1 MPECAL
7 AHTWRA
13 ESGTVTPSVLMDWRV
28 TVGAQ
33 LGRPALVLVCVAA
46 GLAVF
51 LSAVSLWRETRRR
64 RAITILVLRLF
75 AVGSCL
81 LVALQPSVELGQ
93 VSLLPNHVAVLVDAS
108 RSMSVAPPDHGPSRA
123 QRAAQIVAEAA
134 PRFSEWE
141 RAGHR
146 VEVYSFG
153 EALATATAESL
164 RAAPQGEATRMGEAL
179 SELRGRLAGRDVG
192 GVILISDGIDTGRI
206 ARGPLDGETRRALEG
221 LAAPVHTVFVGER
234 ELRDLSVAAVL
245 TDDFAFVRTPI
256 KLEALLRHTGY
267 GDRQV
272 EVTLA
277 REGRLLDAKAVLLRG
292 GSGQEKVSFDYTP
305 MEPGNFVFEVKTPVL
320 AGEALESNNSQVF
333 TMKVIRDRVRVLHVC
348 GRPSWDER
356 FLRSIL
362 RLNPNVDLV
371 SFFILRTDNDELP
384 LGANE
389 MSLITFPYQEIFDE
403 QLRSFDLLIF
413 HNFNYKPYW
422 VEPYLPGVR
431 DYIQSGGALA
441 MIGGDLSFA
450 SGQYGESALRDVLPV
465 DLTGIPAEGP
475 RAFSTDS
482 FKPRLTSAGR
492 NHPVTSLSLDPKA
505 NEARWAALPPLQ
517 GINRVA
523 RLQPGASALLVH
535 PGQSTSDGKLAPV
548 LAVDNV
554 GKGRTLALLTDSAW
568 NWGFAAAD
576 DSRARGARIEESSAA
591 KPAGDDGRAL
601 QRFWEGAIRW
611 LVRDPALT
619 LLHIDLDRTEYRRG
633 QTVAARVRTLHADYS
648 SAGRIA
654 VTLDLHP
661 VEDATD
667 AAGAPAKPLRAL
679 TVTTGEDGEAH
690 AELAGLAAG
699 AYRLLGRTT
708 LDGRAVEEQAT
719 FVLRPEGRE
728 LEDVVSRDEVL
739 RQIAAVTGGEF
750 RVGTLGAPTIR
761 PARQVRVG
769 SLRTVAIWSHPLLL
783 FLAVALLASEWL
795 LRRRAGHG

>member
-1 MPECAL
+1 M
-7 AHTWRA
+7 T
-13 ESGTVTPSVLMDWRV
+13 DWRV
-28 TVGAQ
+28 TMGAQ
-33 LGRPALVLVCVAA
+33 LGRPALLLVCVAA
-46 GLAVF
+46 GLAVLF
-51 LSAVSLWRETRRR
+51 SALSLWRESQRR
-64 RAITILVLRLF
+64 RAVAIFLLRLF

-93 VSLLPNHVAVLVDAS
+93 VSLLPNHVAVLVDVS

-123 QRAAQIVAEAA
+123 QRAAQIVAQAA
-134 PRFSEWE
+134 PLFAEWE

-146 VEVYSFG
+146 VEIYSFG
-153 EALATATAESL
+153 EALATATPESL
-164 RAAPQGEATRMGEAL
+164 RATPQGEATRMGEAL

-192 GVILISDGIDTGRI
+192 GVVLISDGIDTGRV
-206 ARGPLDGETRRALEG
+206 ARGPLDGETRRTLEALD
-221 LAAPVHTVFVGER
+221 APVHTVLVGER

-256 KLEALLRHTGY
+256 KLEAVLRHRGY
-267 GDRQV
+267 GNRQV

-292 GSGQEKVSFDYTP
+292 ESGQEKVSFDYTP
-305 MEPGNFVFEVKTPVL
+305 MEPGNFVFEIKTPVL
-320 AGEALESNNSQVF
+320 AGEALESNNSQMF

-362 RLNPNVDLV
+362 RLDPNVDLV
-371 SFFILRTDNDELP
+371 SFFILRTDTDELP

-389 MSLITFPYQEIFDE
+389 MSLIPFPYQEIFDE
-403 QLRSFDLLIF
+403 QLHSFDLLIF

-431 DYIQSGGALA
+431 EYIQSGGALA

-465 DLTGIPAEGP
+465 DVAGIPAEGP

-482 FKPRLTSAGR
+482 FKPRLTAAGR

-523 RLQPGASALLVH
+523 RLQPGATALLVH
-535 PGQSTSDGKLAPV
+535 PGQSASDGKPAPV
-548 LAVDNV
+548 LAVSNF

-576 DSRARGARIEESSAA
+576 DGRGRSTRGEEIPA
-591 KPAGDDGRAL
+591 KATGDDGREL

-648 SAGRIA
+648 PAGRIA
-654 VTLDLHP
+654 VTLDLLP
-661 VEDATD
+661 AEDASGG
-667 AAGAPAKPLRAL
+667 AGAAAKTLRAL

-699 AYRLLGRTT
+699 AYRLIGRAT

-728 LEDVVSRDEVL
+728 LDDVVSRDEVL

-750 RVGTLGAPTIR
+750 RVGTLGTPSIR

-769 SLRTVAIWSHPLLL
+769 SLRTVAIWSHPSLL
-783 FLAVALLASEWL
+783 FLALALLASEWM

>member
-1 MPECAL
+1 L
-7 AHTWRA
+7 
-13 ESGTVTPSVLMDWRV
+13 TPYSVFADWRV
-28 TVGAQ
+28 TIGAQ
-33 LGRPALVLVCVAA
+33 LGRPALVLVCAAA
-46 GLAVF
+46 GLAVVF
-51 LSAVSLWRETRRR
+51 SAVSLWLEARRR
-64 RAITILVLRLF
+64 RAITIFLLRLL

-81 LVALQPSVELGQ
+81 LVTLQPSVELGQ
-93 VSLLPNHVAVLVDAS
+93 VNLLPNHVAVLVDAS
-108 RSMSVAPPDHGPSRA
+108 RSMGVAPPDHGASRA
-123 QRAAQIVAEAA
+123 QRAAQIVADAA
-134 PRFSEWE
+134 PLFSEWE

-146 VEVYSFG
+146 VEIYSFG
-153 EALATATAESL
+153 EALATATPESL
-164 RAAPQGEATRMGEAL
+164 HAVPQGEATRMGEAL

-192 GVILISDGIDTGRI
+192 GVVVISDGIDTGRI
-206 ARGPLDGETRRALEG
+206 ARGPLDGETRRTLEALD
-221 LAAPVHTVFVGER
+221 APVHTVLVGES

-256 KLEALLRHTGY
+256 KLEALLRHKGY
-267 GDRQV
+267 SDRQV

-292 GSGQEKVSFDYTP
+292 ESGQEKVSFDYTP
-305 MEPGNFVFEVKTPVL
+305 VEPGNFVFEIKTPVL
-320 AGEALESNNSQVF
+320 AGEALESNNSQLF
-333 TMKVIRDRVRVLHVC
+333 TLKVIRDRVRVLHVC

-362 RLNPNVDLV
+362 RLDPNVDLV
-371 SFFILRTDNDELP
+371 SFFILRTDTDEIP

-389 MSLITFPYQEIFDE
+389 MSLIPFPYQEIFDE

-431 DYIQSGGALA
+431 DYLQSGGALA

-465 DLTGIPAEGP
+465 DLTGIPGEGP
-475 RAFSTDS
+475 RAFSADS
-482 FKPRLTSAGR
+482 FKPRLTAAGR
-492 NHPVTSLSLDPKA
+492 NHPVTSLSLDPKT

-523 RLQPGASALLVH
+523 RVQPGASALLVH
-535 PGQSTSDGKLAPV
+535 PGQTAADGKPAPV
-548 LAVDNV
+548 LAVNNV

-568 NWGFAAAD
+568 NWGFAAGAAD
-576 DSRARGARIEESSAA
+576 DGRGRGARSDDGAGA
-591 KPAGDDGRAL
+591 KPGGDDGRAL

-633 QTVAARVRTLHADYS
+633 QTVATRVRTLHADYS
-648 SAGRIA
+648 PAGRTT

-661 VEDATD
+661 AENASSGTGTD
-667 AAGAPAKPLRAL
+667 AKPLRAL
-679 TVTTGEDGEAH
+679 AVTTGDDGEAH
-690 AELAGLAAG
+690 ADFAGLAAG
-699 AYRLLGRTT
+699 AYRLVGRAT
-708 LDGRAVEEQAT
+708 LDGRAAEEQAT

-728 LEDVVSRDEVL
+728 LDDVVSRDEVL
-739 RQIAAVTGGEF
+739 RQIATVTGGEF
-750 RVGTLGAPTIR
+750 RAGTLGTPKIR

-769 SLRTVAIWSHPLLL
+769 NLRTVAIWSHPLLL
-783 FLAVALLASEWL
+783 FLAVALLASEWM

>member
-1 MPECAL
+1 
-7 AHTWRA
+7 
-13 ESGTVTPSVLMDWRV
+13 VTPHSVLTDWRV

-33 LGRPALVLVCVAA
+33 LGRPTLVLVCLAA
-46 GLAVF
+46 GLAV
-51 LSAVSLWRETRRR
+51 AVSGLSLWRESRRR
-64 RAITILVLRLF
+64 RAVALFVLRLL
-75 AVGSCL
+75 AVGACL

-134 PRFSEWE
+134 PLFSQWE
-141 RAGHR
+141 QAGHR
-146 VEVYSFG
+146 VEIYSFG
-153 EALATATAESL
+153 ETLATATPESL
-164 RAAPQGEATRMGEAL
+164 RASPQGEATRMGEAL

-206 ARGPLDGETRRALEG
+206 ARGPLDGETRLALQA
-221 LAAPVHTVFVGER
+221 LDAPVHTVSVGEH

-256 KLEALLRHTGY
+256 KLEAVLRHTGY
-267 GDRQV
+267 SDRQV
-272 EVTLA
+272 EVSLA
-277 REGRLLDAKAVLLRG
+277 REGRLLDAKAVVLHG
-292 GSGQEKVSFDYTP
+292 ESGQEKVSFDYTP

-320 AGEALESNNSQVF
+320 AGEALDSNNSQVF

-371 SFFILRTDNDELP
+371 SFFILRTDTDELP

-389 MSLITFPYQEIFDE
+389 MSLIPFPYKEIFDE

-465 DLTGIPAEGP
+465 DLTGIPADGP

-482 FKPRLTSAGR
+482 FKPRLTAAGR
-492 NHPVTSLSLDPKA
+492 SHPVTSLSLDVKA

-523 RLQPGASALLVH
+523 RLMPGASALLVH
-535 PGQSTSDGKLAPV
+535 PSQSASDGKPAPV
-548 LAVDNV
+548 LAVNDA

-576 DSRARGARIEESSAA
+576 DGRTRGARNEETSGA
-591 KPAGDDGRAL
+591 KPVGDDGRAL

-619 LLHIDLDRTEYRRG
+619 LLHIDLDRSEYRRR

-648 SAGRIA
+648 PAGRTA
-654 VTLDLHP
+654 VTLELHP
-661 VEDATD
+661 AEDTSG
-667 AAGAPAKPLRAL
+667 AGTEAKPLRAL

-699 AYRLLGRTT
+699 AYRLLGRST

-728 LEDVVSRDEVL
+728 LDDVVSRDEVL
-739 RQIAAVTGGEF
+739 RQIAAATGGEF
-750 RVGTLGAPTIR
+750 RADTLGTPSIR

-783 FLAVALLASEWL
+783 FLAVALLATEWM

>member
-1 MPECAL
+1 
-7 AHTWRA
+7 
-13 ESGTVTPSVLMDWRV
+13 VTPHSVLTDWRV
-28 TVGAQ
+28 TLGAQ

-46 GLAVF
+46 GLAVAI
-51 LSAVSLWRETRRR
+51 SALSLWREPRRR
-64 RAITILVLRLF
+64 RAVTLLVVRAL
-75 AVGSCL
+75 AVGICL
-81 LVALQPSVELGQ
+81 LVALQPSLELGQ

-108 RSMSVAPPDHGPSRA
+108 RSMSVSPPDHGPSRA
-123 QRAAQIVAEAA
+123 QRAAQIVADAA
-134 PRFSEWE
+134 PLFSEWE

-146 VEVYSFG
+146 VEIYSFG
-153 EALATATAESL
+153 EALATATPESL
-164 RAAPQGEATRMGEAL
+164 RAAPQGEATRLGEAL
-179 SELRGRLAGRDVG
+179 SELRGRLAGRELG

-206 ARGPLDGETRRALEG
+206 AHGPLDGETRLTLQALD
-221 LAAPVHTVFVGER
+221 APVHTVFVGEH

-256 KLEALLRHTGY
+256 KLEAVLRHQGY
-267 GDRQV
+267 GGRQV
-272 EVTLA
+272 EVSLV
-277 REGRLLDAKAVLLRG
+277 REGRLLDAKSVLLRG
-292 GSGQEKVSFDYTP
+292 DSGQERVSFDYTP
-305 MEPGNFVFEVKTPVL
+305 VEPGNFVFEVKTPVL

-362 RLNPNVDLV
+362 RLDPNVDLV
-371 SFFILRTDNDELP
+371 SFFILRTDTDELP

-389 MSLITFPYQEIFDE
+389 MSLIPFPYQEIFDE

-465 DLTGIPAEGP
+465 DLAGIPVDGP
-475 RAFSTDS
+475 RAFSTDN
-482 FKPRLTSAGR
+482 FKPRLTAAGR

-523 RLQPGASALLVH
+523 RLQPGATALLVH
-535 PGQSTSDGKLAPV
+535 PNQSTGDGKPAPV
-548 LAVDNV
+548 LAVNNV

-576 DSRARGARIEESSAA
+576 EGHGRVPRSEEAAGA
-591 KPAGDDGRAL
+591 KTAGDDGRAL

-633 QTVAARVRTLHADYS
+633 QTVSARVRTLHADYS
-648 SAGRIA
+648 PAGRTA
-654 VTLDLHP
+654 VTLDLHTA
-661 VEDATD
+661 EDG
-667 AAGAPAKPLRAL
+667 AGADAKPLRSL
-679 TVTTGEDGEAH
+679 SVTTGDDGEAH
-690 AELAGLAAG
+690 AELAGLASG
-699 AYRLLGRTT
+699 AYRLLGRAI

-728 LEDVVSRDEVL
+728 LDDVVSRDEVL

-750 RVGTLGAPTIR
+750 HAGTLGTPTIR

-769 SLRTVAIWSHPLLL
+769 SLRTVAFWSNPLLL
-783 FLAVALLASEWL
+783 LLAVALLASEWM

>member
-1 MPECAL
+1 
-7 AHTWRA
+7 
-13 ESGTVTPSVLMDWRV
+13 VTPHSLLTDWRV

-46 GLAVF
+46 GLAVAV
-51 LSAVSLWRETRRR
+51 SAVSLWREPRRR
-64 RAITILVLRLF
+64 RAITLFVLRLL
-75 AVGSCL
+75 AVGLCL
-81 LVALQPSVELGQ
+81 VVALQPSVELGQ

-123 QRAAQIVAEAA
+123 QRAAQIVADAA
-134 PRFSEWE
+134 PLFSSWE
-141 RAGHR
+141 RAGHH
-146 VEVYSFG
+146 VEIYSFG
-153 EALATATAESL
+153 EALATATPESL
-164 RAAPQGEATRMGEAL
+164 RAVPQGEATRMGEAL

-206 ARGPLDGETRRALEG
+206 ARGPLDGETRLALQA
-221 LAAPVHTVFVGER
+221 LDAPVHTVLVGER

-256 KLEALLRHTGY
+256 KLEAVLHHQGY

-272 EVTLA
+272 EVSLA
-277 REGRLLDAKAVLLRG
+277 REGRLLDAKSVLLRG
-292 GSGQEKVSFDYTP
+292 ESGQERVSFDYTP

-320 AGEALESNNSQVF
+320 TGEALESNNSQVF

-371 SFFILRTDNDELP
+371 SFFILRTDTDELP

-389 MSLITFPYQEIFDE
+389 MSLIPFPYQEIFDE

-465 DLTGIPAEGP
+465 DLTGIPADGP
-475 RAFSTDS
+475 RAFSTDN
-482 FKPRLTSAGR
+482 FKPRLTAAAR
-492 NHPVTSLSLDPKA
+492 NHPVTSLSLDAKA
-505 NEARWAALPPLQ
+505 NEMRWAALPPLQ

-523 RLQPGASALLVH
+523 RLQPGATALLVH
-535 PGQSTSDGKLAPV
+535 PNQSAGDGKPAPV
-548 LAVDNV
+548 LAVNNV

-576 DSRARGARIEESSAA
+576 EGHGRSARSEETSGA
-591 KPAGDDGRAL
+591 KPVGDDGRAL

-633 QTVAARVRTLHADYS
+633 QTVAARLRTLHADYS
-648 SAGRIA
+648 PAGRTL
-654 VTLDLHP
+654 VTLDLHLA
-661 VEDATD
+661 ED
-667 AAGAPAKPLRAL
+667 GADSAAKPLRAL
-679 TVTTGEDGEAH
+679 TVTTGDDGEAH

-699 AYRLLGRTT
+699 AYRLLGRAT
-708 LDGRAVEEQAT
+708 LDGRAAEEQAT

-728 LEDVVSRDEVL
+728 LDDVVSSDEVL

-750 RVGTLGAPTIR
+750 RAGTLGTPTIR

-769 SLRTVAIWSHPLLL
+769 SLRTVAFWSHPLLL
-783 FLAVALLASEWL
+783 LLAVALLASEWM
-795 LRRRAGHG
+795 LRRRSGHG

>member
-1 MPECAL
+1 
-7 AHTWRA
+7 
-13 ESGTVTPSVLMDWRV
+13 VTPHSLLTDWRV

-46 GLAVF
+46 GLAVAI
-51 LSAVSLWRETRRR
+51 SALSLWREPRRR
-64 RAITILVLRLF
+64 RAIALFVLRLL
-75 AVGSCL
+75 AVGTCL
-81 LVALQPSVELGQ
+81 LVALQPSLELGQ

-123 QRAAQIVAEAA
+123 QRAAQIVADAA
-134 PRFSEWE
+134 PLFSEWE

-146 VEVYSFG
+146 VEIYSFG
-153 EALATATAESL
+153 EALATATPESL
-164 RAAPQGEATRMGEAL
+164 RAVPQGEATRVGEAL

-206 ARGPLDGETRRALEG
+206 ARGPLDGETRLTLQALD
-221 LAAPVHTVFVGER
+221 APVHTVFVGEH

-256 KLEALLRHTGY
+256 KLEAVLRHQGF

-272 EVTLA
+272 EVSLA
-277 REGRLLDAKAVLLRG
+277 REGRLLDAKSVHLRG
-292 GSGQEKVSFDYTP
+292 DSGQERVSFDYTP
-305 MEPGNFVFEVKTPVL
+305 VEPGNFVFEVKTPVL

-362 RLNPNVDLV
+362 RLDPNVDLV
-371 SFFILRTDNDELP
+371 SFFILRTDTDELP

-389 MSLITFPYQEIFDE
+389 MSLIPFPYQEIFDE

-465 DLTGIPAEGP
+465 DLAGIPADGP
-475 RAFSTDS
+475 RAFSTDN
-482 FKPRLTSAGR
+482 FKPRLTAAGR

-505 NEARWAALPPLQ
+505 NEARWAALPSLQ

-523 RLQPGASALLVH
+523 RLQPGATALLVH
-535 PGQSTSDGKLAPV
+535 PNQSAGDGKPAPV
-548 LAVDNV
+548 LAVNNV
-554 GKGRTLALLTDSAW
+554 GKGRTLALLTDNAW

-576 DSRARGARIEESSAA
+576 EGRAHVPRSEEAA
-591 KPAGDDGRAL
+591 GTKPGGEDGRAL

-633 QTVAARVRTLHADYS
+633 QTVSARVRTLHADYS
-648 SAGRIA
+648 PAGGTA
-654 VTLDLHP
+654 VTLDLNP
-661 VEDATD
+661 TEDSARAD
-667 AAGAPAKPLRAL
+667 AKPLRAL
-679 TVTTGEDGEAH
+679 TVTTGDDGESH

-699 AYRLLGRTT
+699 AYRLLGRAT
-708 LDGRAVEEQAT
+708 LDGRVVQEQAT

-728 LEDVVSRDEVL
+728 LDDVVSRDEVL
-739 RQIAAVTGGEF
+739 RQIAAITGGEF
-750 RVGTLGAPTIR
+750 RAGTLGTPTIR

-769 SLRTVAIWSHPLLL
+769 SLRTVAFWSNPLLL
-783 FLAVALLASEWL
+783 LLAVALLASEWM

>member
-1 MPECAL
+1 M
-7 AHTWRA
+7 
-13 ESGTVTPSVLMDWRV
+13 TPHFLLTDWRV
-28 TVGAQ
+28 TVGAHF
-33 LGRPALVLVCVAA
+33 GRPTLALLCLAA
-46 GLAVF
+46 GLAVA
-51 LSAVSLWRETRRR
+51 LSGLTLWREPRRR
-64 RAITILVLRLF
+64 RAIALFLLRFF

-108 RSMSVAPPDHGPSRA
+108 RSMSVAPPDRGPSRA
-123 QRAAQIVAEAA
+123 QRAAQIVADAA
-134 PRFSEWE
+134 PLFAQWE

-146 VEVYSFG
+146 VEIYSFA
-153 EALATATAESL
+153 EALATATPESL
-164 RAAPQGEATRMGEAL
+164 RSPPQGEATRMGEAL

-192 GVILISDGIDTGRI
+192 GVIVISDGIDTGRI
-206 ARGPLDGETRRALEG
+206 ARGPLDGETRQTLEALE
-221 LAAPVHTVFVGER
+221 APVHTVLVGEA

-256 KLEALLRHTGY
+256 KLEAVLRHKGY
-267 GDRQV
+267 SDRQV

-277 REGRLLDAKAVLLRG
+277 REGRLLDAKAVLLHG
-292 GSGQEKVSFDYTP
+292 ESGQERVSFDYTP
-305 MEPGNFVFEVKTPVL
+305 TEPGNFVFEIKTPVL
-320 AGEALESNNSQVF
+320 AGEALESNNSQAF

-362 RLNPNVDLV
+362 RLDPNVDLV
-371 SFFILRTDNDELP
+371 SFFILRTDTDELP

-389 MSLITFPYQEIFDE
+389 MSLIPFPYQEIFDD

-441 MIGGDLSFA
+441 MIGGDLAFA

-465 DLTGIPAEGP
+465 DLAGIPVDGP

-482 FKPRLTSAGR
+482 FKPRLTPAAR

-505 NEARWAALPPLQ
+505 NEARWAALPALQ

-535 PGQSTSDGKLAPV
+535 PSQTTTDGKPAPV
-548 LAVDNV
+548 LAVNNV

-576 DSRARGARIEESSAA
+576 EGRGRSARGEEASGA
-591 KPAGDDGRAL
+591 KPTGEDGRAL

-611 LVRDPALT
+611 LVRDPALS

-633 QTVAARVRTLHADYS
+633 QNVAVRVRTLHADYS
-648 SAGRIA
+648 PAARTVA
-654 VTLDLHP
+654 TLELHP
-661 VEDATD
+661 AEDASGSTTSENK
-667 AAGAPAKPLRAL
+667 ALHAL
-679 TVTTGEDGEAH
+679 TVTTGDDGEAH
-690 AELAGLAAG
+690 ADLPGLAAG
-699 AYRLLGRTT
+699 AYRLVGRAT

-728 LEDVVSRDEVL
+728 LDDVVSRDEVL
-739 RQIAAVTGGEF
+739 RQIAAATGGEF
-750 RVGTLGAPTIR
+750 RAGSLGTPTIR

-769 SLRTVAIWSHPLLL
+769 SLRTVAFWSHPLLL
-783 FLAVALLASEWL
+783 FLAVALLATEWT

>member
-1 MPECAL
+1 
-7 AHTWRA
+7 
-13 ESGTVTPSVLMDWRV
+13 
-28 TVGAQ
+28 
-33 LGRPALVLVCVAA
+33 
-46 GLAVF
+46 
-51 LSAVSLWRETRRR
+51 
-64 RAITILVLRLF
+64 
-75 AVGSCL
+75 
-81 LVALQPSVELGQ
+81 
-93 VSLLPNHVAVLVDAS
+93 
-108 RSMSVAPPDHGPSRA
+108 
-123 QRAAQIVAEAA
+123 
-134 PRFSEWE
+134 
-141 RAGHR
+141 
-146 VEVYSFG
+146 
-153 EALATATAESL
+153 
-164 RAAPQGEATRMGEAL
+164 
-179 SELRGRLAGRDVG
+179 
-192 GVILISDGIDTGRI
+192 
-206 ARGPLDGETRRALEG
+206 
-221 LAAPVHTVFVGER
+221 VHAVFVGER

-256 KLEALLRHTGY
+256 KLEAILRHKGY
-267 GDRQV
+267 SDRQV
-272 EVTLA
+272 EVSLA

-292 GSGQEKVSFDYTP
+292 ESGQERVSFDYTP
-305 MEPGNFVFEVKTPVL
+305 MEPGNFVFEIKTPVL

-371 SFFILRTDNDELP
+371 SFFILRTDSDELP
-384 LGANE
+384 LGGNE
-389 MSLITFPYQEIFDE
+389 MSLIPFPYQEIFDE
-403 QLRSFDLLIF
+403 QLHSFDLLIF
-413 HNFNYKPYW
+413 HNFNFKPYW

-431 DYIQSGGALA
+431 EYIQSGGALA

-450 SGQYGESALRDVLPV
+450 SGQYGESALRDVLAV
-465 DLTGIPAEGP
+465 DLTGIPPDGP

-482 FKPRLTSAGR
+482 FKPRLTAAGR

-535 PGQSTSDGKLAPV
+535 PSQSAGDGKPAPV
-548 LAVDNV
+548 LAVANV

-568 NWGFAAAD
+568 NWGFAAGAAD
-576 DSRARGARIEESSAA
+576 EGRTRSSRSEEAAGA
-591 KPAGDDGRAL
+591 KTVGDDGRAL

-633 QTVAARVRTLHADYS
+633 QTVAARVRTLHADYTP
-648 SAGRIA
+648 AGRTA
-654 VTLDLHP
+654 VALDLHP
-661 VEDATD
+661 AEDASSAWAD
-667 AAGAPAKPLRAL
+667 AKPLRAL
-679 TVTTGEDGEAH
+679 AVTTGEDGEAN

-699 AYRLLGRTT
+699 AYRLVGRAT

-728 LEDVVSRDEVL
+728 LDDVVSRDEVL

-750 RVGTLGAPTIR
+750 RAGTLGTPAIR

-769 SLRTVAIWSHPLLL
+769 NLRTVAIWSHPLLL
-783 FLAVALLASEWL
+783 FLAVGLLASEWL

>member
-1 MPECAL
+1 
-7 AHTWRA
+7 
-13 ESGTVTPSVLMDWRV
+13 
-28 TVGAQ
+28 
-33 LGRPALVLVCVAA
+33 
-46 GLAVF
+46 
-51 LSAVSLWRETRRR
+51 
-64 RAITILVLRLF
+64 
-75 AVGSCL
+75 
-81 LVALQPSVELGQ
+81 
-93 VSLLPNHVAVLVDAS
+93 
-108 RSMSVAPPDHGPSRA
+108 
-123 QRAAQIVAEAA
+123 
-134 PRFSEWE
+134 
-141 RAGHR
+141 
-146 VEVYSFG
+146 
-153 EALATATAESL
+153 
-164 RAAPQGEATRMGEAL
+164 
-179 SELRGRLAGRDVG
+179 LAGRDVG
-192 GVILISDGIDTGRI
+192 AVVLISDGIDTGRI
-206 ARGPLDGETRRALEG
+206 ARGPLDGETRRTLEG
-221 LAAPVHTVFVGER
+221 LDAPVHTVLVGER

-245 TDDFAFVRTPI
+245 TDDFAFVRTPV
-256 KLEALLRHTGY
+256 KLEAVLRHKGY
-267 GDRQV
+267 SDRQV
-272 EVTLA
+272 EVSLA

-292 GSGQEKVSFDYTP
+292 ESGQERVSFDYTP
-305 MEPGNFVFEVKTPVL
+305 MEPGNFVFEIKTPVL
-320 AGEALESNNSQVF
+320 AGEALESNNSQAF

-371 SFFILRTDNDELP
+371 SFFILRTDTDELP

-389 MSLITFPYQEIFDE
+389 MSLIPFPYQEIFDE

-413 HNFNYKPYW
+413 HNFNFKPYW

-431 DYIQSGGALA
+431 EYIQSGGALA

-450 SGQYGESALRDVLPV
+450 SGQYGESALRDVLAV
-465 DLTGIPAEGP
+465 DLTGIPLDGP
-475 RAFSTDS
+475 RAFSADS
-482 FKPRLTSAGR
+482 FKPRLTAAGR

-535 PGQSTSDGKLAPV
+535 PSQSAADGKAAPV
-548 LAVDNV
+548 LAVNNV

-576 DSRARGARIEESSAA
+576 EGRGRGTRSEEAA
-591 KPAGDDGRAL
+591 GAKAVGDDGRAL

-633 QTVAARVRTLHADYS
+633 QTVAARVRTLHADYTP
-648 SAGRIA
+648 AGRTTVA
-654 VTLDLHP
+654 LDLHP
-661 VEDATD
+661 AEDAR
-667 AAGAPAKPLRAL
+667 AGAGADSKPLRAL
-679 TVTTGEDGEAH
+679 AVTTGEDGEAH

-699 AYRLLGRTT
+699 AYRLVGRAT

-728 LEDVVSRDEVL
+728 LDDVVSRDEVL

-750 RVGTLGAPTIR
+750 RAGTLGTPTIR

-769 SLRTVAIWSHPLLL
+769 NLRTVAIWSHPLLL

-795 LRRRAGHG
+795 LRRRTGHG

>member
-1 MPECAL
+1 M
-7 AHTWRA
+7 
-13 ESGTVTPSVLMDWRV
+13 TPHSVLTAWHV
-28 TVGAQ
+28 TIGAQ
-33 LGRPALVLVCVAA
+33 LGRPALVLVCGAA
-46 GLAVF
+46 GLAVA
-51 LSAVSLWRETRRR
+51 LSAVSLWQQPRRH
-64 RAITILVLRLF
+64 RAITILLLRLL

-81 LVALQPSVELGQ
+81 LVALQVSVELGQ
-93 VSLLPNHVAVLVDAS
+93 VSLLPNHVAVLVDGS
-108 RSMSVAPPDHGPSRA
+108 RSMGVAPPDRGATRA

-134 PRFSEWE
+134 PLFSQWE

-146 VEVYSFG
+146 VEIYSFG
-153 EALATATAESL
+153 EALTIATPESL

-206 ARGPLDGETRRALEG
+206 ARGPLDGETSRTLQALD
-221 LAAPVHTVFVGER
+221 APVHTVFVGER

-245 TDDFAFVRTPI
+245 TDDFAFVRTPV
-256 KLEALLRHTGY
+256 KLEAVLRHRGY
-267 GDRQV
+267 SDRQV
-272 EVTLA
+272 EVTLM

-292 GSGQEKVSFDYTP
+292 ESGQERVSFDYTP
-305 MEPGNFVFEVKTPVL
+305 MEPGNFVFEIKTPVL
-320 AGEALESNNSQVF
+320 AGEALESNNSQAF

-362 RLNPNVDLV
+362 RLDPNVDLV
-371 SFFILRTDNDELP
+371 SFFILRTDTVELP

-389 MSLITFPYQEIFDE
+389 MSLIPFPYQEIFDE

-465 DLTGIPAEGP
+465 DLTGIPPDGP

-482 FKPRLTSAGR
+482 FKPRLTVAGR
-492 NHPVTSLSLDPKA
+492 SHPVTSLSLDPKA

-523 RLQPGASALLVH
+523 RVQPGATALLVH
-535 PGQSTSDGKLAPV
+535 PGQSASDGKPSPV
-548 LAVDNV
+548 LAVNNV

-576 DSRARGARIEESSAA
+576 EGRARGARSEEVTGT
-591 KPAGDDGRAL
+591 KPLSDDGRAL

-648 SAGRIA
+648 PAGRTP

-661 VEDATD
+661 VEDASGR
-667 AAGAPAKPLRAL
+667 AGADAKPLRAL
-679 TVTTGEDGEAH
+679 AVTTGEDGEAH

-699 AYRLLGRTT
+699 AYRLVGRTT

-728 LEDVVSRDEVL
+728 LDDVVSRDEVL

-750 RVGTLGAPTIR
+750 HAGTLGTPTIR

-783 FLAVALLASEWL
+783 LLAVALLASEWM

>member
-1 MPECAL
+1 M
-7 AHTWRA
+7 
-13 ESGTVTPSVLMDWRV
+13 TPHFLMTDWRV
-28 TVGAQ
+28 TMGAQ
-33 LGRPALVLVCVAA
+33 LGRLALVLVCLAA
-46 GLAVF
+46 GLAVV
-51 LSAVSLWRETRRR
+51 LSAVSLWRESRRR
-64 RAITILVLRLF
+64 GAITIFVLRFF

-81 LVALQPSVELGQ
+81 VVALQPSVELGQ
-93 VSLLPNHVAVLVDAS
+93 VSLLPNHVAVLVDVS

-123 QRAAQIVAEAA
+123 QRAAQIVAQAA

-146 VEVYSFG
+146 VEIYSFG
-153 EALATATAESL
+153 EALATATLESL
-164 RAAPQGEATRMGEAL
+164 RATPQGEATRMGEAL

-192 GVILISDGIDTGRI
+192 AVILISDGIDTGRI
-206 ARGPLDGETRRALEG
+206 ARGPLDGETRRTLEG
-221 LAAPVHTVFVGER
+221 LAAPVHTVLVGER

-256 KLEALLRHTGY
+256 KLEAVLRHKGY
-267 GDRQV
+267 SDRQV

-292 GSGQEKVSFDYTP
+292 ESGQEKVSFDYTP
-305 MEPGNFVFEVKTPVL
+305 MEPGNFVFEIKTPVL

-362 RLNPNVDLV
+362 RLDPNVDLV

-389 MSLITFPYQEIFDE
+389 MSLIPFPYQEIFDE

-431 DYIQSGGALA
+431 DYVQSGGALA

-465 DLTGIPAEGP
+465 DVAGIPSEGP

-482 FKPRLTSAGR
+482 FKPRLTAAGR

-505 NEARWAALPPLQ
+505 NEARWAALPSLQ

-523 RLQPGASALLVH
+523 RLQPGGTALLVH
-535 PGQSTSDGKLAPV
+535 PSQTAVDGKPAPV
-548 LAVDNV
+548 LAVNNV

-576 DSRARGARIEESSAA
+576 DGRGRSARGEEASSA

-633 QTVAARVRTLHADYS
+633 QTVAARVRTLHADYTP
-648 SAGRIA
+648 AGRTA
-654 VTLDLHP
+654 VTLDLLP
-661 VEDATD
+661 AEDTSGSAGV
-667 AAGAPAKPLRAL
+667 AAKALRTL
-679 TVTTGEDGEAH
+679 TVTTGDDGEAH

-699 AYRLLGRTT
+699 AYRLLGRAT

-728 LEDVVSRDEVL
+728 LDEVVSRDEVL

-750 RVGTLGAPTIR
+750 HAGTLGTPTIR

-769 SLRTVAIWSHPLLL
+769 NLRTVAIWSHPLLL
-783 FLAVALLASEWL
+783 LLAVGLLAGEWL